1 MLYTKKGDDGK
12 TNIFGCDQKFSKSS
26 CIIEALGALDE
37 LNSYLGIIKCKFEN
51 YKVVEKSF
59 RDIIHRIQNDL
70 FVIQVEVA
78 GAGKKIKDDEV
89 EYIEKIMNDIEKELL
104 PIKTFLIS
112 GVNEISANSD
122 FARTLARRAERRVVA
137 VSEEGIIK
145 IDPQA
150 LVFMN
155 RLSSFLYALVRYF
168 AKEEVGSKDIPK
180 Y

>member
-12 TNIFGCDQKFSKSS
+12 TNIFGRGQKISKSS
-26 CIIEALGALDE
+26 SIVEALGALDE
-37 LNSYLGIIKCKFEN
+37 LNSYLGVIKCKFEN
-51 YKVVEKSF
+51 HKVAGKSF

-70 FVIQVEVA
+70 FMIQAEVA
-78 GAGKKIKDDEV
+78 GADKKIKDDEV
-89 EYIEKIMNDIEKELL
+89 EYIEKIMNDVEKELL
-104 PIKTFLIS
+104 PLKTFLIS

-122 FARTLARRAERRVVA
+122 LARALARKAERRVVA
-137 VSEEGIIK
+137 VSEEGAIK
-145 IDPQA
+145 IDSQT

-168 AKEEVGSKDIPK
+168 AKEVGAKDTPK